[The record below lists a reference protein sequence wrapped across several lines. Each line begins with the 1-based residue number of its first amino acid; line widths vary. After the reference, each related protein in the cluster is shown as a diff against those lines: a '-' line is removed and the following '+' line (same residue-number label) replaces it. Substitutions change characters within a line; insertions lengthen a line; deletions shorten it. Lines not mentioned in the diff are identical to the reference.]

1 MCSECV
7 CACMWGGGGQCSLK
21 CGNKASTVLYVVTPH
36 KSSTSGALG
45 DSNTID
51 IGLEAVHLH
60 ACKLE

>member
-1 MCSECV
+1 
-7 CACMWGGGGQCSLK
+7 MWEGQCSLK
-21 CGNKASTVLYVVTPH
+21 CGNKASTVLYIVTPH
-36 KSSTSGALG
+36 KRSTSGASC